1 MEDTIFDELNVIK
14 ISRENDACRLDSC
27 IKPVISE
34 ASLKISVNGH
44 DLISLLCL
52 NRQQEELALGF
63 LYNEGVINNL
73 DDIKTI
79 CFNDKTLT
87 VAVILREGLS
97 ATKMDSLKSITSGG
111 GKSYIYAN
119 PVKQSQFK
127 QAELSQKFS
136 AAEILD
142 KMKDF
147 TKQSELF
154 RQVGGVHSLL
164 LSSPECAVFSEDI
177 GRHNCFDKVTGV
189 LLGDGKLDLAKSS
202 VLFISGR
209 VSSEI
214 MSKVIRLGA
223 PVIVSKSTPTTT
235 AVRLANQYNITLLG
249 YARHDTAYIYSGA
262 CRITNAPAKQCGCRI
277 YRALHLSE

>member
-1 MEDTIFDELNVIK
+1 MEDAIYEELNVIE
-14 ISRENDACRLDSC
+14 ISRENGACRFNS
-27 IKPVISE
+27 IKKPVISE

-44 DLISLLCL
+44 ELISLLCL

-63 LYNEGVINNL
+63 LYNEGVINSR
-73 DDIKTI
+73 DDIKAI
-79 CFNDKTLT
+79 SFNDKTLT
-87 VAVILREGLS
+87 VSVVLKEGLS
-97 ATKMDSLKSITSGG
+97 ETKMKSLKSITSGG
-111 GKSYIYAN
+111 GKSYTYAN
-119 PVKQSQFK
+119 PMKESQFK
-127 QAELSQKFS
+127 QAELSRRLP

-164 LSSPECAVFSEDI
+164 LSMPEFSVFSEDI

-189 LLGDGKLDLAKSS
+189 LLKEGKRELAENA

-223 PVIVSKSTPTTT
+223 PVIVSKSTPTTA
-235 AVRLANQYNITLLG
+235 AVRLAKQYGITLLG
-249 YARHDTAYIYSGA
+249 YVRHDTALIYSGA
-262 CRITNAPAKQCGCRI
+262 ERIVSAAACR
-277 YRALHLSE
+277 

>member
-1 MEDTIFDELNVIK
+1 MEDAIYEELNVIK
-14 ISRENDACRLDSC
+14 ITRGNDVCRFDA
-27 IKPVISE
+27 IKKPVISE
-34 ASLKISVNGH
+34 ASLKVSVNGRE
-44 DLISLLCL
+44 LISLLCL

-63 LYNEGVINNL
+63 LYNEGVINSL
-73 DDIKTI
+73 EDIETI
-79 CFNDKTLT
+79 SFNDKTLT
-87 VAVILREGLS
+87 VSVVLREGLS
-97 ATKMDSLKSITSGG
+97 PTKMESLKSITSGG

-119 PVKQSQFK
+119 PMRQNQLK
-127 QAELSQKFS
+127 QAELSQKLS
-136 AAEILD
+136 ADEILD

-164 LSSPECAVFSEDI
+164 LSMPEFSVFSEDI

-189 LLGDGKLDLAKSS
+189 LLREGKRELAENA

-235 AVRLANQYNITLLG
+235 AVKLAKQYNITLLG
-249 YARHDTAYIYSGA
+249 YVRHDTALIYSGA
-262 CRITNAPAKQCGCRI
+262 ERIVSAAAGR
-277 YRALHLSE
+277 